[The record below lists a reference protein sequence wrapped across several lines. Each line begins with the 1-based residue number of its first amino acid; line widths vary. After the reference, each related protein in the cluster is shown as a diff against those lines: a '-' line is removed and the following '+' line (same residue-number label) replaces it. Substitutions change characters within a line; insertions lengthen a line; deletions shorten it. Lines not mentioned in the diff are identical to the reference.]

1 MRYVRD
7 SKTAPSAVA
16 TSHAC
21 RTAMRLR
28 FRLFSSTSCP
38 VGGSVGTGL
47 PSNVANAT
55 VNKHTSDL
63 HTVKLHSGSPS
74 GTEVASFTRPS
85 SIAGGNAVLE
95 YTPAT
100 AVSLDA
106 NTTKDRC

>member
-1 MRYVRD
+1 
-7 SKTAPSAVA
+7 
-16 TSHAC
+16 
-21 RTAMRLR
+21 MRLR

-63 HTVKLHSGSPS
+63 PTVKLHSGSPS

-85 SIAGGNAVLE
+85 AIAGGNAVLE